1 MEDVAVYVCTGFLES
16 GKTTFIKDTL
26 VLQDFMEDGL
36 TLLLVC
42 EEGEEEYEESFL
54 KKHHIQLLS
63 IDSMDQLNPGFF
75 KNCEKTYHPAQVI
88 VEWNGTWDVQTILGM
103 EYPKGWMVQGVYGI
117 ADATTMDAYMT
128 NMRKMF
134 LEPLFQ
140 AELILLNRCTEQTN
154 RGLFRRTIKAS
165 NPQVQFIIEDT
176 EGNIIQQG
184 EDDLPFD
191 RKADFIDLDDMDY
204 GIWYLDA
211 SDHPEVYDGKRLRF
225 RAQVYTSMRFK
236 RGMFVPGRFVMTCC
250 IQDTRFMGYICHYKG
265 DLPFKKRDWV
275 YVTVKFKY
283 EYFSMYGEKGPV
295 LYLESIEK
303 AEKAAQDPATLS

>member
-103 EYPKGWMVQGVYGI
+103 EYPKGWMV
-117 ADATTMDAYMT
+117 
-128 NMRKMF
+128 
-134 LEPLFQ
+134 
-140 AELILLNRCTEQTN
+140 
-154 RGLFRRTIKAS
+154 
-165 NPQVQFIIEDT
+165 
-176 EGNIIQQG
+176 
-184 EDDLPFD
+184 
-191 RKADFIDLDDMDY
+191 
-204 GIWYLDA
+204 
-211 SDHPEVYDGKRLRF
+211 
-225 RAQVYTSMRFK
+225 RAFTALQMPPPWMPT
-236 RGMFVPGRFVMTCC
+236 
-250 IQDTRFMGYICHYKG
+250 
-265 DLPFKKRDWV
+265 
-275 YVTVKFKY
+275 
-283 EYFSMYGEKGPV
+283 
-295 LYLESIEK
+295 
-303 AEKAAQDPATLS
+303 

>member
-1 MEDVAVYVCTGFLES
+1 MRKAS
-16 GKTTFIKDTL
+16 W
-26 VLQDFMEDGL
+26 
-36 TLLLVC
+36 
-42 EEGEEEYEESFL
+42 

-88 VEWNGTWDVQTILGM
+88 VEWNGTWDVQTILAWSIQ
-103 EYPKGWMVQGVYGI
+103 KDGWCRRLRHCRCHHHGCLHDQY
-117 ADATTMDAYMT
+117 AE
-128 NMRKMF
+128 MF

-165 NPQVQFIIEDT
+165 NPQVQFIFEDT

-211 SDHPEVYDGKRLRF
+211 SDHPEVYDGKRRVSGH
-225 RAQVYTSMRFK
+225 R
-236 RGMFVPGRFVMTCC
+236 C
-250 IQDTRFMGYICHYKG
+250 I
-265 DLPFKKRDWV
+265 
-275 YVTVKFKY
+275 
-283 EYFSMYGEKGPV
+283 PV
-295 LYLESIEK
+295 CVLKEACLYQSVSL
-303 AEKAAQDPATLS
+303 